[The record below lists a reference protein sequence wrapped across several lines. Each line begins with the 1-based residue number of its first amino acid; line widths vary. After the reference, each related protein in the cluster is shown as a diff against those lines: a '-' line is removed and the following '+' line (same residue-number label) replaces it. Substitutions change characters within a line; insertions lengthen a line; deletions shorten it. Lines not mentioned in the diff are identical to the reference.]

1 MAEAQTMNQVRIED
15 FERFHAKLLRKPPP
29 RASLK
34 EILLTTLTAIVVV
47 PFMYVIFMC
56 IPMMGVVTVGLAF
69 LVTALYLYYRRSI
82 VILLASLL
90 SSSAL
95 AAIFFVSVQSVK
107 YRMDVT
113 LFVLIALGIPVTL
126 IYTTFV
132 GMRIWEIRGGAE

>member
-15 FERFHAKLLRKPPP
+15 FERFHAKLLRKAPP

-34 EILLTTLTAIVVV
+34 ELLLTVMVSIMVV

-56 IPMMGVVTVGLAF
+56 IPMMGVVTVGLALF
-69 LVTALYLYYRRSI
+69 VTALYLYYRRSAL
-82 VILLASLL
+82 VLL
-90 SSSAL
+90 STILSSGTL
-95 AAIFFVSVQSVK
+95 ATIFFVSVQSVK

-132 GMRIWEIRGGAE
+132 GMRIWELRGGAE